1 MSLAPSLS
9 WHNMDMKDLRYIY
22 KMALVA
28 NILEL
33 SNTNDICLLWGEMG
47 V

>member
-1 MSLAPSLS
+1 MA
-9 WHNMDMKDLRYIY
+9 MKDLRYIY

-28 NILEL
+28 NILDL
-33 SNTNDICLLWGEMG
+33 SKTTNICLLWGEMQ